1 MHAVAKILLQVGILS
16 IFYVIGTKIQQFFHL
31 IIPGSII
38 GMLLLFMVLLT
49 TKFKTKWVDEGA
61 KLLIKHLPLLFIPVT
76 VGIINYLSIFNGK
89 GILLI
94 PIAFISTLIVI
105 VGSGGIS
112 QYLARK
118 RVNDHE

>member
-1 MHAVAKILLQVGILS
+1 
-16 IFYVIGTKIQQFFHL
+16 
-31 IIPGSII
+31 
-38 GMLLLFMVLLT
+38 MLLLFMVLLT